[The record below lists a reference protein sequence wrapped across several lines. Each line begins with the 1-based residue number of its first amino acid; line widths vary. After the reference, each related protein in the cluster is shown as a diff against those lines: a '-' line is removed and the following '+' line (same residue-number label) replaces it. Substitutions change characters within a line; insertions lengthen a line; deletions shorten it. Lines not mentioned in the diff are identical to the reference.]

1 MCWNNVNEFYII
13 LIYIIGLFI
22 TWKDFNI
29 QIYKLYKKSNST
41 LNYNEWLIDSKW
53 DGIPIL
59 FIFCWPLALV
69 ILLLSRI
76 IQFFKRNDK

>member
-1 MCWNNVNEFYII
+1 MV
-13 LIYIIGLFI
+13 GLFI
-22 TWKDFNI
+22 TLKEFNT
-29 QIYKLYKKSNST
+29 QIHKLYKKSNST
-41 LNYNEWLIDSKW
+41 LNYDEWLIDSKW
-53 DGIPIL
+53 DDIPIL